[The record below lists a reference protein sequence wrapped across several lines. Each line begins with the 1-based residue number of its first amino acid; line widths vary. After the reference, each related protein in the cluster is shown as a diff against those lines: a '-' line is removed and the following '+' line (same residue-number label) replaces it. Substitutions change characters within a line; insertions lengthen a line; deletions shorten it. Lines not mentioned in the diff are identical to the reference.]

1 MSAPLSHAEIA
12 FEENLEQYVDR
23 QNDPAM
29 YNLNVGLLS
38 IAKGIAELEIRILR
52 LEAAVLQMNRD
63 I

>member
-1 MSAPLSHAEIA
+1 MSAPLSHAERA

-23 QNDPAM
+23 QNDPAT
-29 YNLNVGLLS
+29 YKLNVGLLS
-38 IAKGIAELEIRILR
+38 IAKGIAELEIRIQR

>member
-1 MSAPLSHAEIA
+1 MSARLSHAERA

-23 QNDPAM
+23 QNDPAT
-29 YNLNVGLLS
+29 YNVGLLS
-38 IAKGIAELEIRILR
+38 IAKGIAELEIRIQR